1 MVLPPQSLLLC
12 IADSIAL
19 LPKDVS
25 VLWSVRGL
33 KNDVLDLLKS
43 RVGTRELK
51 MLPWINQS
59 EELCDSST
67 SVFVSHAGFNSI
79 AEWVR
84 FWFIMKRYIFIFAR
98 SLLCGVPMLL
108 LPFFGD
114 QHSNAR
120 KIESGMV
127 VLRLFYVVL
136 TSPSSWRWLDR
147 SAWCLRLVWNESAG
161 SLGVSLFASV
171 LSTYSSI
178 VDRSSDSETICE
190 RCFKMGC
197 SSATRRFV
205 RGHS

>member
-79 AEWVR
+79 AE
-84 FWFIMKRYIFIFAR
+84 
-98 SLLCGVPMLL
+98 
-108 LPFFGD
+108 
-114 QHSNAR
+114 
-120 KIESGMV
+120 
-127 VLRLFYVVL
+127 
-136 TSPSSWRWLDR
+136 
-147 SAWCLRLVWNESAG
+147 
-161 SLGVSLFASV
+161 
-171 LSTYSSI
+171 
-178 VDRSSDSETICE
+178 
-190 RCFKMGC
+190 
-197 SSATRRFV
+197 
-205 RGHS
+205 